1 MNSTLQLFKPIFKE
15 QVDPI
20 VITQKLSKLNR
31 LSDTQKTFIFS
42 LFRRSVSRHHVWDY
56 LLPIIEETSSLNYLL
71 EILLKCG
78 YIELF
83 INIALQWKLS
93 SPEELWIQRTQ
104 MLTSSRRS
112 SQKLLMKLKILTHN
126 IQFDNPRKCLK
137 EKTKLCKSAFL
148 SEKNYTK
155 KIVKA
160 DHYAASLCAEID
172 SYGILYVRQFP
183 THGLF
188 EELKNIIPHTS
199 NTNVTQVAHDTRLAL
214 AYAQADEE
222 DMCEDNLRNA
232 MAASIYIGYCVE
244 LVEMLYIYV
253 FNLIEIYEKCPIEGL
268 VDKILNIAEYCAGC
282 LQEETDELIISF
294 WKRRIYSRVAFC
306 LLGLSNRGDVIPG
319 RRVCTK
325 NVRKAKD
332 LMVELDKLWDGFEIR
347 RLMFYYVG
355 KARIAEIEDDLELA
369 IEYISLATDIGT
381 KGEFGEVSYIKNYS
395 NSLKEKFLLF
405 QKPLNDYEIH
415 SIYSGNKTPVEN
427 EDDASIIND
436 DLENESFHKNDIF
449 HSKETSLKCSY
460 ETDEKCQKQTES
472 FHEEKQHQSLC
483 QFKINDTYVKQVMWT
498 KM

>member
-1 MNSTLQLFKPIFKE
+1 MNSTLQLFKPIFYE

-20 VITQKLSKLNR
+20 VITQKLSKLRR
-31 LSDTQKTFIFS
+31 LSDCQKTFIFS
-42 LFRRSVSRHHVWDY
+42 LFRRSVSRQHVWDY
-56 LLPIIEETSSLNYLL
+56 LLPIIEETCSLNYVL
-71 EILLKCG
+71 EILLECG

-83 INIALQWKLS
+83 INIALQCKLS
-93 SPEELWIQRTQ
+93 SPEELCIQRTKVL
-104 MLTSSRRS
+104 MSSRRS
-112 SQKLLMKLKILTHN
+112 SQNLLMQLKILTHN

-137 EKTKLCKSAFL
+137 EKTKLYKSAFL

-199 NTNVTQVAHDTRLAL
+199 NTHVTQVAHDTRLAL

-222 DMCEDNLRNA
+222 GISEDNLRNA

-244 LVEMLYIYV
+244 LVEMLYIYI
-253 FNLIEIYEKCPIEGL
+253 FNLIEVYEKCPIEGL

-306 LLGLSNRGDVIPG
+306 LLGLSNRGDIIPG
-319 RRVCTK
+319 RRVSSK

-355 KARIAEIEDDLELA
+355 KARIAEIEDDLDLA
-369 IEYISLATDIGT
+369 IEYISLAIDIGIR
-381 KGEFGEVSYIKNYS
+381 GDFGEVTYIKNYS
-395 NSLKEKFLLF
+395 NSLTGKFSLF

-415 SIYSGNKTPVEN
+415 FKYSRNRTPVEN
-427 EDDASIIND
+427 EDDASTMND
-436 DLENESFHKNDIF
+436 DLENDSFPKNDIMYCEGTF
-449 HSKETSLKCSY
+449 VKSSY
-460 ETDEKCQKQTES
+460 ETDEKCQKRTES
-472 FHEEKQHQSLC
+472 FHAEKQRQSLC
-483 QFKINDTYVKQVMWT
+483 QFKVNDTYVKQVMWT